1 MQETD
6 KQTQEL
12 EKQMKEIEDAI
23 HLLENHVLK
32 AMRDKLN
39 IGRNQSLYS
48 C

>member
-1 MQETD
+1 MQEPD
-6 KQTQEL
+6 RQTQEI

-23 HLLENHVLK
+23 HLLENHVLE

-48 C
+48 